1 MNKWGF
7 IKLNIFWMVDEI
19 IKKMKRP
26 PIEGEKVFA
35 SGTYNKE

>member
-1 MNKWGF
+1 MPFGAT
-7 IKLNIFWMVDEI
+7 WMDLEI

>member
-1 MNKWGF
+1 MGLYQAK
-7 IKLNIFWMVDEI
+7 NILHGGGNYQ
-19 IKKMKRP
+19 KMKRP